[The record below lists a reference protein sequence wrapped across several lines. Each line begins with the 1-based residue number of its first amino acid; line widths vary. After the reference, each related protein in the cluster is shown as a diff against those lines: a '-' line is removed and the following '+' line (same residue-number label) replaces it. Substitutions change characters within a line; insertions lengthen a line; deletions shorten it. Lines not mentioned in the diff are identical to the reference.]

1 MMVEN
6 FSEPKFDSMRLF
18 CSLARKLEHS
28 GTAMFNYL
36 NHDDFNEPK
45 FCEEGCELDKSL
57 AGRYSHCGTIPLKF
71 SELSQLHQKLK
82 LFSDFVGLGEM
93 ETLLLVACLTKEM
106 ENKFGWNED
115 AILGFYNLRYTDYM
129 VLTPVFAKMVK
140 SGVFVSAPS
149 DVFVGSAYTVNIGLK
164 EAVLSGKRDS

>member
-36 NHDDFNEPK
+36 NHDDFDEPK

-82 LFSDFVGLGEM
+82 LLSDFVGLDEM

-106 ENKFGWNED
+106 ENKSGWNEAD
-115 AILGFYNLRYTDYM
+115 ILRFFSFRYTDYM
-129 VLTPVFAKMVK
+129 VLTPVFARMVK

-149 DVFVGSAYTVNIGLK
+149 DVFGESTYMVNRELK
-164 EAVLSGKRDS
+164 EKILSEK

>member
-36 NHDDFNEPK
+36 NHDDFDEPK

-57 AGRYSHCGTIPLKF
+57 AGRYSRCGTILLKR
-71 SELSQLHQKLK
+71 SELPQLHQKLK
-82 LFSDFVGLGEM
+82 SLSDFVGLGEM
-93 ETLLLVACLTKEM
+93 ETLLLVACLTIEM
-106 ENKFGWNED
+106 ENKSSWEENS
-115 AILGFYNLRYTDYM
+115 IVGFYNFRFTDYM

-149 DVFVGSAYTVNIGLK
+149 DVFGESAYMVSTGLK
-164 EAVLSGKRDS
+164 EAVLSVKRDS